1 MTVELISFTENGGRL
16 AAALAAGLERSGH
29 RAACTRKGERAEE
42 WTAAAFRR
50 AEALIFVGAAG
61 IAVRSVAP
69 HLVSKARDPAVVVVD
84 ELGRFA
90 VPILSGH
97 LGGANDL
104 AREIAGLLGG
114 QAVLTTATDARGIF
128 AFDQWARRLGCA
140 IPDPEKIRP
149 VASRMLAGGTAAFW
163 SQWPVAGECPSGVVP
178 AGQEA
183 AQVKLTIRDT
193 PEPALKL
200 VPRIVWAGIGVPAG
214 RPGGTAGGGPLLRA
228 GGGGAP
234 SSRSGGGVH
243 HRPQGGGARP
253 AGAVPPAPAAPA
265 HLFSGGA
272 EPGGGGVYPLPLR
285 PSGHRDGQRMRA
297 GGGAGQRR
305 PAAAEKDSGGGG
317 DGGAG
322 RRPLCPGMGGSA
334 MNVLYVVGLGPGG
347 SRWMTWEARA
357 ALEQAEVL
365 CGYTVYLDLIRGEF
379 PDKEYFSTPMTQEIE
394 RCRAALERARSGRTT
409 ALVCSG
415 DAGVYGMAGPVLELA
430 PQFPEVEIQVV
441 PGVTAALA
449 GAAVLGAPLMHDFAV
464 LSLSDLLT
472 PWEVIRRRLELAA
485 QGDFVL
491 CLYNPSSRRRRDHL
505 RMACDIVLA
514 HRGPETVCGW
524 VRNAGRAQEEHQVLT
539 LGELQEAQVDM
550 FTTVFIGSAATRRIG
565 DRMVTPRGYE
575 L

>member
-149 VASRMLAGGTAAFW
+149 VASRMLAGETAAFW

-183 AQVKLTIRDT
+183 AQVQLTIRDT

-200 VPRIVWAGIGVPAG
+200 VPRIVWAGIGCRRGVPAERLEAALRSG
-214 RPGGTAGGGPLLRA
+214 LEAAGLHPAALAGVCTIDRKGEEPGLLELCRRRRLPLLTYSPEELSRAEGEFTPSPFVRQVTGTDNVCERAAVLASGGPLLLKKTA
-228 GGGGAP
+228 G
-234 SSRSGGGVH
+234 
-243 HRPQGGGARP
+243 
-253 AGAVPPAPAAPA
+253 
-265 HLFSGGA
+265 
-272 EPGGGGVYPLPLR
+272 E
-285 PSGHRDGQRMRA
+285 
-297 GGGAGQRR
+297 
-305 PAAAEKDSGGGG
+305 
-317 DGGAG
+317 
-322 RRPLCPGMGGSA
+322 
-334 MNVLYVVGLGPGG
+334 
-347 SRWMTWEARA
+347 
-357 ALEQAEVL
+357 
-365 CGYTVYLDLIRGEF
+365 
-379 PDKEYFSTPMTQEIE
+379 
-394 RCRAALERARSGRTT
+394 
-409 ALVCSG
+409 
-415 DAGVYGMAGPVLELA
+415 
-430 PQFPEVEIQVV
+430 
-441 PGVTAALA
+441 GVTAALA
-449 GAAVLGAPLMHDFAV
+449 AAPFAPPATLRQMSSAPVISAMAGSMKFAAPNTARHTAAPPRPKSAGPWRFAASHWSV
-464 LSLSDLLT
+464 KMVTNRAVITNSMPFTSSVST
-472 PWEVIRRRLELAA
+472 P
-485 QGDFVL
+485 
-491 CLYNPSSRRRRDHL
+491 PSSQPSSSPTGMPARDSMSACA
-505 RMACDIVLA
+505 RM
-514 HRGPETVCGW
+514 
-524 VRNAGRAQEEHQVLT
+524 
-539 LGELQEAQVDM
+539 
-550 FTTVFIGSAATRRIG
+550 TRRSCRG
-565 DRMVTPRGYE
+565 VVPMVFSSP
-575 L
+575 

>member
-183 AQVKLTIRDT
+183 AQVQLTIRDT

-200 VPRIVWAGIGVPAG
+200 VPRIVWAGIGCRRGVPAE
-214 RPGGTAGGGPLLRA
+214 RLEAAL
-228 GGGGAP
+228 
-234 SSRSGGGVH
+234 RSGLE
-243 HRPQGGGARP
+243 A
-253 AGAVPPAPAAPA
+253 AGLHP
-265 HLFSGGA
+265 
-272 EPGGGGVYPLPLR
+272 
-285 PSGHRDGQRMRA
+285 
-297 GGGAGQRR
+297 
-305 PAAAEKDSGGGG
+305 
-317 DGGAG
+317 
-322 RRPLCPGMGGSA
+322 
-334 MNVLYVVGLGPGG
+334 
-347 SRWMTWEARA
+347 
-357 ALEQAEVL
+357 
-365 CGYTVYLDLIRGEF
+365 
-379 PDKEYFSTPMTQEIE
+379 
-394 RCRAALERARSGRTT
+394 
-409 ALVCSG
+409 
-415 DAGVYGMAGPVLELA
+415 
-430 PQFPEVEIQVV
+430 
-441 PGVTAALA
+441 AALA
-449 GAAVLGAPLMHDFAV
+449 GVCTIDRKGEEPG
-464 LSLSDLLT
+464 LL
-472 PWEVIRRRLELAA
+472 ELCRRRRLPLLTYSPA
-485 QGDFVL
+485 GRRGSL
-491 CLYNPSSRRRRDHL
+491 PPPPSSVRSPGRTTYASGRR
-505 RMACDIVLA
+505 CW
-514 HRGPETVCGW
+514 P
-524 VRNAGRAQEEHQVLT
+524 
-539 LGELQEAQVDM
+539 
-550 FTTVFIGSAATRRIG
+550 AAARCC
-565 DRMVTPRGYE
+565 
-575 L
+575 

>member
-183 AQVKLTIRDT
+183 ARVQLTIRGT
-193 PEPALKL
+193 PGPAPTLR
-200 VPRIVWAGIGVPAG
+200 PRLARAG
-214 RPGGTAGGGPLLRA
+214 RGGRRGGPVGVEIGPGPGRGGHTVLLYMISPGLSSPGLRSGTAPGPGRA
-228 GGGGAP
+228 G
-234 SSRSGGGVH
+234 
-243 HRPQGGGARP
+243 
-253 AGAVPPAPAAPA
+253 
-265 HLFSGGA
+265 
-272 EPGGGGVYPLPLR
+272 LP
-285 PSGHRDGQRMRA
+285 
-297 GGGAGQRR
+297 
-305 PAAAEKDSGGGG
+305 
-317 DGGAG
+317 
-322 RRPLCPGMGGSA
+322 
-334 MNVLYVVGLGPGG
+334 GPGG
-347 SRWMTWEARA
+347 LWNQTGLR
-357 ALEQAEVL
+357 L
-365 CGYTVYLDLIRGEF
+365 
-379 PDKEYFSTPMTQEIE
+379 KNHNN
-394 RCRAALERARSGRTT
+394 RS
-409 ALVCSG
+409 
-415 DAGVYGMAGPVLELA
+415 
-430 PQFPEVEIQVV
+430 
-441 PGVTAALA
+441 
-449 GAAVLGAPLMHDFAV
+449 
-464 LSLSDLLT
+464 
-472 PWEVIRRRLELAA
+472 
-485 QGDFVL
+485 
-491 CLYNPSSRRRRDHL
+491 
-505 RMACDIVLA
+505 
-514 HRGPETVCGW
+514 
-524 VRNAGRAQEEHQVLT
+524 
-539 LGELQEAQVDM
+539 
-550 FTTVFIGSAATRRIG
+550 
-565 DRMVTPRGYE
+565 
-575 L
+575 

>member
-183 AQVKLTIRDT
+183 AQVQLEAIR
-193 PEPALKL
+193 
-200 VPRIVWAGIGVPAG
+200 
-214 RPGGTAGGGPLLRA
+214 
-228 GGGGAP
+228 
-234 SSRSGGGVH
+234 S
-243 HRPQGGGARP
+243 
-253 AGAVPPAPAAPA
+253 
-265 HLFSGGA
+265 
-272 EPGGGGVYPLPLR
+272 
-285 PSGHRDGQRMRA
+285 
-297 GGGAGQRR
+297 
-305 PAAAEKDSGGGG
+305 
-317 DGGAG
+317 
-322 RRPLCPGMGGSA
+322 
-334 MNVLYVVGLGPGG
+334 
-347 SRWMTWEARA
+347 
-357 ALEQAEVL
+357 LEQSGQLEGL
-365 CGYTVYLDLIRGEF
+365 
-379 PDKEYFSTPMTQEIE
+379 PDKLRETA
-394 RCRAALERARSGRTT
+394 RLRLEHPEDT
-409 ALVCSG
+409 
-415 DAGVYGMAGPVLELA
+415 LA
-430 PQFPEVEIQVV
+430 
-441 PGVTAALA
+441 
-449 GAAVLGAPLMHDFAV
+449 
-464 LSLSDLLT
+464 
-472 PWEVIRRRLELAA
+472 ELAA
-485 QGDFVL
+485 L
-491 CLYNPSSRRRRDHL
+491 CDPPATKSALNHRL
-505 RMACDIVLA
+505 RKLVELGQA
-514 HRGPETVCGW
+514 RGEG
-524 VRNAGRAQEEHQVLT
+524 AGPGKT
-539 LGELQEAQVDM
+539 
-550 FTTVFIGSAATRRIG
+550 I
-565 DRMVTPRGYE
+565 
-575 L
+575 

>member
-183 AQVKLTIRDT
+183 AQVQLEAIR
-193 PEPALKL
+193 
-200 VPRIVWAGIGVPAG
+200 
-214 RPGGTAGGGPLLRA
+214 
-228 GGGGAP
+228 
-234 SSRSGGGVH
+234 S
-243 HRPQGGGARP
+243 
-253 AGAVPPAPAAPA
+253 
-265 HLFSGGA
+265 
-272 EPGGGGVYPLPLR
+272 
-285 PSGHRDGQRMRA
+285 
-297 GGGAGQRR
+297 
-305 PAAAEKDSGGGG
+305 
-317 DGGAG
+317 
-322 RRPLCPGMGGSA
+322 
-334 MNVLYVVGLGPGG
+334 
-347 SRWMTWEARA
+347 
-357 ALEQAEVL
+357 LEQSGQLEGL
-365 CGYTVYLDLIRGEF
+365 
-379 PDKEYFSTPMTQEIE
+379 PDKLRETA
-394 RCRAALERARSGRTT
+394 RLRLEHPEDT
-409 ALVCSG
+409 
-415 DAGVYGMAGPVLELA
+415 LA
-430 PQFPEVEIQVV
+430 
-441 PGVTAALA
+441 
-449 GAAVLGAPLMHDFAV
+449 
-464 LSLSDLLT
+464 
-472 PWEVIRRRLELAA
+472 ELAA
-485 QGDFVL
+485 L
-491 CLYNPSSRRRRDHL
+491 CDPPATKSALNHRL
-505 RMACDIVLA
+505 RKLVELGQA
-514 HRGPETVCGW
+514 RGEG
-524 VRNAGRAQEEHQVLT
+524 AGHT
-539 LGELQEAQVDM
+539 
-550 FTTVFIGSAATRRIG
+550 
-565 DRMVTPRGYE
+565 
-575 L
+575 